1 MGKTEEIRKWFGR
14 KKKWLLALVLL
25 GGCIYGSYTL
35 SRRVAGTQVK
45 NEDVQVILDIGH
57 GGSDPGK
64 VGIGNL
70 LEKEVNLQIGLKVKR
85 LLEAENI
92 AVKLTRETDAG
103 TGKDAGGS
111 SKVED
116 MKARVALING
126 LKPQIAVSIHQ
137 NSYQDPAV
145 KGAQVFYYSH
155 SDTGEKFA
163 AILQEEL
170 RRIDTENH
178 RQIKENDTYYLLK
191 RTEVPTVIVECGFL
205 TNPEEAE
212 KLAGEDYQEQVAQ
225 AVTEGI
231 KKCLRKAK

>member
-45 NEDVQVILDIGH
+45 TEDVQVILDIGH

-116 MKARVALING
+116 MKARVALINE

-231 KKCLRKAK
+231 KKCLREAK